1 MLNIMNNNISRILL
15 AICLTMLIS
24 AAYSEVLA
32 DDYLFIDVDDTEVYK
47 IDADTYQGY
56 DWVIASMTD
65 QTIVKYEG
73 KENKFGEK
81 NTDLTTQLIKF
92 KGLKKGKTIV
102 TLNYIKQGESIPK
115 KTRKLVIRVY

>member
-1 MLNIMNNNISRILL
+1 MKIRILRTL
-15 AICLTMLIS
+15 LIS
-24 AAYSEVLA
+24 SFMMLFLAAHSNVLA
-32 DDYLFIDVDDTEVYK
+32 DDYLFIDVDDTKTYK

-102 TLNYIKQGESIPK
+102 TFNYMKQGESLPK
-115 KTRKLVIRVY
+115 KTRKLTIRVY

>member
-1 MLNIMNNNISRILL
+1 MNNRMYRSLL
-15 AICLTMLIS
+15 IICFTMLIS
-24 AAYSEVLA
+24 AAYSNLLA
-32 DDYLFIDVDDTEVYK
+32 DDYLFIDVDDTKVYK

-56 DWVIASMTD
+56 DWIIASMTD
-65 QTIVKYEG
+65 QTIAKYEG

-102 TLNYIKQGESIPK
+102 TLNYIKQGESLPR
-115 KTRKLVIRVY
+115 KTRKLIIRVY

>member
-1 MLNIMNNNISRILL
+1 
-15 AICLTMLIS
+15 
-24 AAYSEVLA
+24 
-32 DDYLFIDVDDTEVYK
+32 
-47 IDADTYQGY
+47 
-56 DWVIASMTD
+56 D